1 MSGPIVFVGT
11 YRIPEGKLEEWKQ
24 GNREMTE
31 FVEANEPRVI
41 AMHTYINEDGT
52 EATTMHIH
60 PDSES
65 LEFHMEVAAQRIN
78 HGIDMLPTGRID
90 LFGKPSDQLMQQLEQ
105 NAESWPVIA
114 KSHVQG
120 FTRPLAG

>member
-31 FVEANEPRVI
+31 FVEVNEPRVI

-65 LEFHMEVAAQRIN
+65 LEFHMEVSPLN
-78 HGIDMLPTGRID
+78 G
-90 LFGKPSDQLMQQLEQ
+90 S
-105 NAESWPVIA
+105 
-114 KSHVQG
+114 
-120 FTRPLAG
+120 TRG

>member
-1 MSGPIVFVGT
+1 
-11 YRIPEGKLEEWKQ
+11 LE
-24 GNREMTE
+24 
-31 FVEANEPRVI
+31 VLRVI
-41 AMHTYINEDGT
+41 AMHTYINEHGT

-78 HGIDMLPTGRID
+78 QGIDMLPTGRID

-105 NAESWPVIA
+105 NAESWPMIA